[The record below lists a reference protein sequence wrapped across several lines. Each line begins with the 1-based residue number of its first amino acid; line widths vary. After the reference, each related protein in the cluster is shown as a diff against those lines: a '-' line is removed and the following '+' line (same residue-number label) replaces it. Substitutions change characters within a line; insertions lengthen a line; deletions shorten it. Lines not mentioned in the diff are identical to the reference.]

1 MAAGG
6 ATTIVIGPLTR
17 AGRAVTEL
25 ARSRGDDVVVV
36 ARHDA
41 DVAALSG
48 HEAAV
53 FLIGHDNHLLDAG
66 TGPVRIA
73 VCALGPVHP
82 DAVQTELDAE
92 AFLRDL
98 GAIESILATTSGRPV
113 SVVLIS
119 SIIALAPGADRRY
132 YGGWKCLVEQQLG
145 QTVGGAVPDASFSV
159 VYPGRLAE
167 NTRRPNLHTTYQR
180 LAQTVATL
188 ADGPSRARVS
198 GIDARLWMVV
208 NSLKILIRSILPLG
222 APMSGR
228 PIEQTV
234 SASERYSRP

>member
-1 MAAGG
+1 MTTGT
-6 ATTIVIGPLTR
+6 TTIVIGPLTR
-17 AGRAVTEL
+17 AGRAISEL
-25 ARSRGDDVVVV
+25 AVSTGDEVVVV

-48 HEAAV
+48 RGATV
-53 FLIGHDNHLLDAG
+53 LLIGDDVALRDDS
-66 TGPVRIA
+66 TGPVRLA

-82 DAVQTELDAE
+82 DSVQTEVDAE
-92 AFLRDL
+92 AFVRDL
-98 GAIESILATTSGRPV
+98 GAIEQILAATSGRPV

-145 QTVGGAVPDASFSV
+145 QTVLGVVPTATYSV
-159 VYPGRLAE
+159 VYPGRIADD
-167 NTRRPNLHTTYQR
+167 TRRPNLHTTYPR
-180 LAQTVATL
+180 LAQTVASL

-228 PIEQTV
+228 PSEQAV
-234 SASERYSRP
+234 PANERYSRP